1 MSRHG
6 RIHNATEP
14 HLQIFSFHIMAE
26 SLPSHRDPT
35 PFVELI
41 VKYERPLMRYIRSLV
56 PRLDDAEEV
65 WQATAIVLWEKF
77 DEFDHE
83 RDFLPWAQKFAY
95 FESLT
100 QRRKVARDRMVFS
113 ENAMQAIAETHQSS
127 QEYLDRRS
135 RALKICMDSLE
146 SKDLALLRSRYDSE
160 ITIGELARQ
169 LETTA
174 KSLYR
179 RLDRIREKLAQC
191 VRRRVALAEE

>member
-1 MSRHG
+1 MV
-6 RIHNATEP
+6 EP
-14 HLQIFSFHIMAE
+14 TS
-26 SLPSHRDPT
+26 SHQDPT

-41 VKYERPLMRYIRSLV
+41 MKFERPLMRYIRSLV

-77 DEFDHE
+77 EEFDHD

-95 FESLT
+95 FESLQ
-100 QRRKVARDRMVFS
+100 QRRKTARDRMVFS
-113 ENAMQAIAETHQSS
+113 ENAMQAIADTHQAS
-127 QEYLDRRS
+127 QEHLDQRS
-135 RALKICMDSLE
+135 HALKMCMEKLE
-146 SKDLALLRSRYDSE
+146 HADLALLRSRYDSD
-160 ITIGELARQ
+160 ITIGELAQR

-179 RLDRIREKLAQC
+179 RLDRIRDKLAQC

>member
-1 MSRHG
+1 
-6 RIHNATEP
+6 
-14 HLQIFSFHIMAE
+14 MAE
-26 SLPSHRDPT
+26 PPSSHQDPT

-77 DEFDHE
+77 HEFDHQ

-113 ENAMQAIAETHQSS
+113 ERAMQAIADTHQAS
-127 QEYLDRRS
+127 QEHLDRRS
-135 RALKICMDSLE
+135 RALKMCMEKLTTH
-146 SKDLALLRSRYDSE
+146 DLALLRSRYDSE
-160 ITIGELARQ
+160 ITIGELANRM
-169 LETTA
+169 ETTA

-179 RLDRIREKLAQC
+179 RLDRIRDQLAQC
-191 VRRRVALAEE
+191 VRCRVALAED